1 MDNPLVQVDPGLF
14 IWTIVTF
21 LVLVALLTKFAW
33 GPLLKALEARQE
45 TITRSLDDAEQAKIE
60 LQRLQDES
68 AEILRSAR
76 ADAEAI
82 VSSSRSDAD
91 ALREELRDKAR
102 VEAEAIIREAKHQI
116 DLEKT
121 QALREIR
128 GQVADLSITIASKLL
143 DRNISTE
150 DNQRLVEDTLNQLEI
165 RS

>member
-21 LVLVALLTKFAW
+21 LVLVTLLAKFAW

-45 TITRSLDDAEQAKIE
+45 TIIKSLEDAEQAKQE
-60 LQRLQDES
+60 LGRLQNES

-76 ADAEAI
+76 AEAAAI

-91 ALREELRDKAR
+91 ALREELREKAR
-102 VEAEAIIREAKHQI
+102 TEADAIIRDAKHQI

-128 GQVADLSITIASKLL
+128 GQVADLSITIASRLL
-143 DRNISTE
+143 DRNISKE
-150 DNQRLVEDTLNQLEI
+150 DNERLVEDTLKQLDLPN
-165 RS
+165 